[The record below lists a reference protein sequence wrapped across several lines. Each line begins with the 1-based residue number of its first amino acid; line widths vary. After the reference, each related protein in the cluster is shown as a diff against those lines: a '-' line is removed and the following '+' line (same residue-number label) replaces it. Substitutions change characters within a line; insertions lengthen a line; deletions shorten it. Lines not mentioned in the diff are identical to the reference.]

1 MAHINHIRWI
11 RRVPKMSAKEAYI
24 DPHQSFGLFCG
35 HSFQRDRL
43 LLQLLSNYCGKTG
56 IVFLHNNPRIER
68 QLGNIYSLNPSL
80 ANIPGFKM
88 ILSSRTDDSHLM
100 QSYYDPLYGLR
111 QNEVLDVLAP
121 LNHDGQY
128 RMTSEVQ
135 SLRSILTDY
144 LSIITW
150 QFSKDPR
157 IFGEYPFSLELLLEL
172 TEMSF
177 AALQDKVLRFL
188 PEKLS
193 IPLTS
198 RLSASGAQQ
207 TAYAAVNSFAQ
218 SVNGI
223 LWTPRGFR
231 NHTKTSMIPAV
242 LRRQM
247 ISINIPSG
255 QTDVLDYLCCELQH
269 LVNAGIPFLLVEYG
283 INLNSS
289 PRLKDLFLSEHTSAP
304 YSTGIVAEDTSGITA
319 SDHSAELAALFGQT
333 QEMFV
338 FSCSSTIA
346 ARPFSDGIGSY
357 HRQVTDHHTDRHRQ
371 PFHIFTA
378 SVRGDV
384 QHETSQRII
393 DPEELTTLGTGCL
406 LYGRN
411 HPVPV
416 LVNNFT
422 FE

>member
-1 MAHINHIRWI
+1 MAHINRIRWI
-11 RRVPKMSAKEAYI
+11 GRIPRMSAQDTYI
-24 DPHQSFGLFCG
+24 TPNQSFGIFCG

-56 IVFLHNNPRIER
+56 IVFLHNNPRIEQ

-88 ILSSRTDDSHLM
+88 ILSSRVSDSHLM

-111 QNEVLDVLAP
+111 QNEVLDAIAP
-121 LNHDGQY
+121 FNHNGQY
-128 RMTSEVQ
+128 RMTSEIQ
-135 SLRSILTDY
+135 NLRSILTDY

-150 QFSKDPR
+150 QFSKDSR

-172 TEMSF
+172 TGMPF
-177 AALQDKVLRFL
+177 AALQNEVLRFL
-188 PEKLS
+188 PEEIS
-193 IPLTS
+193 SPITG

-218 SVNGI
+218 EVNGI

-231 NHTKTSMIPAV
+231 DHTKTSMIPAV

-255 QTDVLDYLCCELQH
+255 QTSVLDYLSCELQH
-269 LVNAGIPFLLVEYG
+269 LVNARIPFLLVEYG

-289 PRLKDLFLSEHTSAP
+289 SRLKDFFLSEHTSAP
-304 YSTGIVAEDTSGITA
+304 YSTGIVAEDTSSITV
-319 SDHSAELAALFGQT
+319 SDHSAELSALFGQT

-357 HRQVTDHHTDRHRQ
+357 HRRVTDHHTDRHRQ

-384 QHETSQRII
+384 QHEISQRII

-406 LYGRN
+406 LYGTN

-416 LVNNFT
+416 LVNDFT